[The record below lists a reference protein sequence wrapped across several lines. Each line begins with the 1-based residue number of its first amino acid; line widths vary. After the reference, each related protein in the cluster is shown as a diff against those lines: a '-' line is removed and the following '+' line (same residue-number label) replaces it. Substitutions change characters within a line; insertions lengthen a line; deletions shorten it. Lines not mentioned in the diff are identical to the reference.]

1 MARVNKAT
9 RPCWVGGGG
18 WQAEL
23 QGKFEKTTSYALFP
37 TKSRLSISEDE
48 GILEKAR
55 GEKAPPHPPGGRNL
69 SHRCMP
75 GSPPPPPGP
84 AHLARTQPASR
95 LPSELPEQG
104 EQAGTCE
111 MQPGWVSAS
120 ALSSLMG
127 RQAGSRQAASGDW
140 LRLGCMRSGHGEGQI
155 CFSHQTLS
163 LPAGA
168 SDSPRRGDS
177 RRLALVGQGCAEHR

>member
-9 RPCWVGGGG
+9 RPCWVGGAAGRRSCKG
-18 WQAEL
+18 SSKRPL
-23 QGKFEKTTSYALFP
+23 P
-37 TKSRLSISEDE
+37 TLYSQPRVGCQSRRM
-48 GILEKAR
+48 KAFWKKP
-55 GEKAPPHPPGGRNL
+55 GERKPPHPPGGRNL

-168 SDSPRRGDS
+168 LDSPRRGDS